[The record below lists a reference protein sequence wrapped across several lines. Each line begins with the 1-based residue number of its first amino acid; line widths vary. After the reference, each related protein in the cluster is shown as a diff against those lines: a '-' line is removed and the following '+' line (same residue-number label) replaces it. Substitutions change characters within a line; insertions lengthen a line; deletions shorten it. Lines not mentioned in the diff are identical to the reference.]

1 VTTFHVT
8 SEFPA
13 GTTGSVTFR
22 RKEWLTDAGGV
33 LIPPADVVAT
43 LAGSPPAIDQVL
55 RASQETGVSP
65 DFSYDVLI
73 NLDGHAEMKGILF
86 LTANADLGTA
96 IQFTSPA
103 NPDLFVTKAE
113 FEELVVATGDP
124 ASQADL
130 LALEAVVDTDIDNLD
145 AEISRAEGAEST
157 LTSALAAEVTRAE
170 AAESAE
176 VTRAEAAEDAL
187 DTRVTTL
194 EGAGGGGGSGSGAL
208 ATVVHYPVIQNVT
221 ASTSS
226 ADVDATHL
234 KVTFDAPASGNVIIQ
249 LQAVA
254 SIATNTAFAWG
265 VSDHG
270 SFSDECQVGY
280 VTGDGIQ
287 YSVTRPCYISGLTPG
302 NTYTFFWRHRCTF
315 GIGSDVTVWGGETGP
330 AVIQVY
336 EAP

>member
-22 RKEWLTDAGGV
+22 RKEWLTDAAGV

-55 RASQETGVSP
+55 RASQEAGVSP

-73 NLDGHAEMKGILF
+73 NLDGHAEMKGVLF
-86 LTANADLGTA
+86 LTADADLGTA

-130 LALEAVVDTDIDNLD
+130 LALEAVVDTDIANLD
-145 AEISRAEGAEST
+145 AEIS
-157 LTSALAAEVTRAE
+157 RAE

-208 ATVVHYPVIQNVT
+208 ATMIHYPVIQSVN
-221 ASTSS
+221 ASGSS
-226 ADVDATHL
+226 ADVDSTHL
-234 KVTFDAPASGNVIIQ
+234 KITFDAPATGNVIIQ

-254 SIATNTAFAWG
+254 SVATGDAFAWG

-270 SFSDECQVGY
+270 SFSDECQIAY

-287 YSVTRPCYISGLTPG
+287 AAYTRPCYISGLTPG
-302 NTYTFFWRHRCTF
+302 NTYTFFWRHRHTF
-315 GIGSDVTVWGGETGP
+315 GPGTDVTVWGGETGP
-330 AVIQVY
+330 AIMQVY